1 MAAEKGL
8 IIAID
13 GPAGSGKS
21 TTAQLVAEELGY
33 LYIDTGAM
41 YRAATLHVLRSKV
54 DLNDADAV
62 ANAVKSCEIRL
73 SANINKTLVLLD
85 GEEVSHEIRT
95 PEVTLQVSAVS
106 EIPRVREILVGAQR
120 AMGAPGGVVLEGR
133 DIGTIVFP
141 DADLKIYLKADLQTR
156 AIRRF
161 IELQAQGIET
171 TVEKVSSSV
180 HERDALDTNRRHSPL
195 RRAEDAVVV
204 DTTDLSIEEQV
215 ERIVA
220 MAEKLIDKP

>member
-1 MAAEKGL
+1 MAGEKGL

-21 TTAQLVAEELGY
+21 TTARLVAERLGY

-62 ANAVKSCEIRL
+62 ENAVKSCEILL
-73 SANINKTLVLLD
+73 SLNKNKTLVLLD

-95 PEVTLQVSAVS
+95 PEVTLHASAVS
-106 EIPRVREILVGAQR
+106 EIPHVREILVGAQR
-120 AMGAPGGVVLEGR
+120 AMGAQGGVVLEGR
-133 DIGTIVFP
+133 DIGSVVFP
-141 DADLKIYLKADLQTR
+141 DADLKIYLEADLQTR
-156 AIRRF
+156 ATRRF
-161 IELQAQGIET
+161 NELQAQGVEA
-171 TVEKVSSSV
+171 TVEEVSSSM
-180 HERDALDTNRRHSPL
+180 HERDALDINRKHSPL
-195 RRAEDAVVV
+195 LRAEGAVVV

-220 MAEKLIDKP
+220 MAEKSIDKP